1 MHSITQSSLRVS
13 SLPTAAS
20 ISILETLALL
30 DGPYAGVGT
39 GVAQGSYAFWLGSG
53 ISRDRVIGLDGV
65 LAKLLEFLRER
76 VTASAACGYRAAF
89 DKIIAMAAPSD
100 DERAEINLAVPVT
113 NWPCIENL
121 LKRLWKQYSAVLSV
135 EMPGERLDHLLW
147 VGLNFP
153 NTFAC
158 QPADAEHLAIAML
171 ALEGTVTEFASANW
185 DGLIEAAMRELGYDE
200 TFYRITVTGADLR
213 NPAAAAILYKFHGC
227 ALRAIDKEDEYRS
240 LLVARSLQIANWSVN
255 DKFKIV
261 RDQLGAL
268 VQTRRTLMIGLSAQD
283 ANIKHL
289 FAAVNQHQGWQ
300 WTDAPTPIVIS
311 AQELGDDHK
320 DLLGLV
326 YGEESYEAHRDE
338 ICEAARLQAYAKPL
352 LIALLLKVLTAKLEV
367 LAADAHAPNL
377 DGAARAAIVEG
388 IRTLRDRAADA
399 GDGDRVGFART
410 IASGLARARHQLQN
424 GTSAAGAQAYFPI
437 DDQPAHL
444 MQGKLALKSTGQRE
458 AAVALGLI
466 GLDEAAAWTSSVDDP
481 ADPRSGALRLTSPDT
496 SARVF
501 LAANDDTITSL
512 LECSA
517 FYESDDDAVV
527 ICSGRVAERQQ
538 RNPCGDWRDGSVGP
552 RYLAFGPMLCE
563 SADLDELRDRFRGE
577 IGL

>member
-1 MHSITQSSLRVS
+1 
-13 SLPTAAS
+13 LPTAAS

-367 LAADAHAPNL
+367 LAADAHAL
-377 DGAARAAIVEG
+377 GACAPPASERHQRRRGASLFPDRRPARPSHAGQAGAQEHGPARGSGGARAYRARRSRRLDKLRRRSG
-388 IRTLRDRAADA
+388 RSPIRRAAAD
-399 GDGDRVGFART
+399 
-410 IASGLARARHQLQN
+410 LARHQCPRLPC
-424 GTSAAGAQAYFPI
+424 GERRH
-437 DDQPAHL
+437 DHQPAR
-444 MQGKLALKSTGQRE
+444 MQRVLRE
-458 AAVALGLI
+458 RRRRRRDLLG
-466 GLDEAAAWTSSVDDP
+466 
-481 ADPRSGALRLTSPDT
+481 
-496 SARVF
+496 
-501 LAANDDTITSL
+501 
-512 LECSA
+512 
-517 FYESDDDAVV
+517 
-527 ICSGRVAERQQ
+527 SGRRASATQPLR
-538 RNPCGDWRDGSVGP
+538 R
-552 RYLAFGPMLCE
+552 LA
-563 SADLDELRDRFRGE
+563 
-577 IGL
+577 

>member
-1 MHSITQSSLRVS
+1 M
-13 SLPTAAS
+13 PTAAS

-30 DGPYAGVGT
+30 DGPYAEVGT

-65 LAKLLEFLRER
+65 LAKLLEFLRTR
-76 VTASAACGYRAAF
+76 VTSSATCSYRVAF
-89 DKIIAMAAPSD
+89 DKIIMLAAPSD
-100 DERAEINLAVPVT
+100 DERAEIDLAVPVT
-113 NWPCIENL
+113 NWVCLEDLI
-121 LKRLWKQYSAVLSV
+121 KRLWKQYSAVLSV
-135 EMPGERLDHLLW
+135 EVPGEKLDYLLW
-147 VGLNFP
+147 VGLDFS
-153 NTFAC
+153 NTFAS

-171 ALEGTVTEFASANW
+171 ALEGAVTEFASANW
-185 DGLIEAAMRELGYDE
+185 DGLIEAATRELGYDE
-200 TFYRITVTGADLR
+200 TFYRVTVTGVDLR
-213 NPAAAAILYKFHGC
+213 GPAVAAILYKFHGC

-289 FAAVNQHQGWQ
+289 FATVNQHQGWQ

-320 DLLGLV
+320 ELLGLV
-326 YGEESYEAHRDE
+326 YGEENYEAYRDE

-367 LAADAHAPNL
+367 LAADAYAPNL

-399 GDGDRVGFART
+399 GDGDRVGLARA

-424 GTSAAGAQAYFPI
+424 GTSAAGAQTYFPI

-481 ADPRSGALRLTSPDT
+481 ADPRSGALRLTSPDA

-501 LAANDDTITSL
+501 LTANDDTITSL

-517 FYESDDDAVV
+517 FYESDDDAIV

-538 RNPCGDWRDGSVGP
+538 RNPSGNRRDGSVGL
-552 RYLAFGPMLCE
+552 RYLAFGPILAE
-563 SADLDELRDRFRGE
+563 SANLDELRDRFRGE